1 MEKITGDMKVAE
13 IIECCPGTVDV
24 FLSRGC
30 PDMRRGFFNLMAR
43 LMSVRSAARMH
54 KIELGPL
61 LEDLNKAVRDVTD
74 RRR

>member
-1 MEKITGDMKVAE
+1 
-13 IIECCPGTVDV
+13 
-24 FLSRGC
+24 
-30 PDMRRGFFNLMAR
+30 MAR